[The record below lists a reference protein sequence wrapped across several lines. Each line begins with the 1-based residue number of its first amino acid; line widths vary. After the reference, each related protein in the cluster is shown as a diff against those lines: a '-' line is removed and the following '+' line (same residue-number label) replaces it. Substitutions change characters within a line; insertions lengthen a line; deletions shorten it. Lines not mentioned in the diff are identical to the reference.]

1 MEHTLPRWRDNGAIL
16 ALTALRVGVGVIF
29 VAHGLQKL
37 SDPAGTAQ
45 AFTAMG
51 IPYPHLSVYLAI
63 AGELFGGLG
72 LLIGFLTPL
81 AALGPVIV
89 MLVAIFKVHYGKG
102 LFAQNG
108 GWELPLTLLLVS
120 LFFVVRGAGP
130 ISVDGLI
137 VRLRGRRT
145 TERRYPSGAAGS
157 PA

>member
-1 MEHTLPRWRDNGAIL
+1 MEHRLPHWRDNSATV
-16 ALTALRVGVGVIF
+16 ALTVLRVGAGVVF

-37 SDPAGTAQ
+37 YDMAGTAQ

-89 MLVAIFKVHYGKG
+89 MLVAIAKVHYGKG

-108 GWELPLTLLLVS
+108 GWEFPLMMLLVS

-130 ISVDGLI
+130 ISVDGLSA
-137 VRLRGRRT
+137 RMRGRRT
-145 TERRYPSGAAGS
+145 VRRYPTSAAGS

>member
-1 MEHTLPRWRDNGAIL
+1 MAPRLPYWRENAVTV
-16 ALTALRVGVGVIF
+16 ALTALRIGAGVIF

-37 SDPAGTAQ
+37 YDPAGTAQ
-45 AFTAMG
+45 AFIAMG

-81 AALGPVIV
+81 AALGPITV
-89 MLVAIFKVHYGKG
+89 MLVAIFRVHYGKG

-108 GWELPLTLLLVS
+108 GWEFPLMLLLVS
-120 LFFVVRGAGP
+120 LFFLMRGAGP
-130 ISVDGLI
+130 ISVDGMI
-137 VRLRGRRT
+137 LRMR
-145 TERRYPSGAAGS
+145 ERRGVRRVPPGAAGS